1 MKGEAHPQ
9 HKLTEEQVREILAA
23 AFEMSAQDVGED
35 ASTDTVPQWDS
46 VTHLSL
52 IIGLEEAF
60 GISLDP
66 EDVPLMTDFR
76 TILEKLQKY
85 DVSATGE

>member
-1 MKGEAHPQ
+1 MKSYV
-9 HKLTEEQVREILAA
+9 KEQIREILAA
-23 AFEMSAQDVGED
+23 AFEMSVQDISED
-35 ASTDTVPQWDS
+35 ISTDTVPQWDS

-52 IIGLEEAF
+52 IIELEETF

-76 TILEKLQKY
+76 MILNKLQKY
-85 DVSATGE
+85 DVSIKKRE